1 MDKIIL
7 DSRDVLLKTLDGL
20 NAKKDHT
27 PDEICTMGEMI
38 DGLKDIQEMERKEA
52 EGYAQRMMPM
62 NSYDPYMASFRGN
75 VYGGYGDMPYN
86 GNSYN
91 NSYNSYARGNSSRGS
106 GRGYSGNYE
115 DERDMM
121 QRMRMQ
127 MDNN

>member
-38 DGLKDIQEMERKEA
+38 DGLKDIQEMEHKEA

-62 NSYDPYMASFRGN
+62 NSFDPYMATFRGN
-75 VYGGYGDMPYN
+75 MYGGYDMPNSFAYS

-91 NSYNSYARGNSSRGS
+91 NSYARGGNGGNS
-106 GRGYSGNYE
+106 GRSGYSGNYE
-115 DERDMM
+115 DEREREMM
-121 QRMRMQ
+121 QRLRM
-127 MDNN
+127 